1 MKKLYVLLTAL
12 FVSQGVSAKTLVR
25 INAIGASPR
34 GQYVAFEEFGYKEGR
49 KTPYSKIRV
58 MNVWKNK
65 YVEEPIQVI
74 GTKKEENLEEVR
86 KKAKDLALR
95 KFKKFNIET

>member
-74 GTKKEENLEEVR
+74 GTKKEEKLEEVR